1 MCQFCTAL
9 TCLGVRRARS
19 SHLQAESRAILDP
32 VAASQWAA
40 RQRFGRAVK
49 VSQGAPRHMAAGE
62 HTVAAAAKNCIA
74 MAPTSWRSIEG
85 GSSARPAAYDFLGV
99 LISTVC
105 TLNSFLKF
113 RAILGKEGSLLILNQ
128 FSSYIPGGIN
138 FNREGDERVAIL
150 STRAPYWIKGLNF
163 ACHKTGVL
171 WQGRVCNVFLKKQNQ
186 CFLKLYFS
194 MYILKK

>member
-1 MCQFCTAL
+1 MADMECQWPKLACPRVQELGNYHSSSETRGQASFGVCQFCTAL

-19 SHLQAESRAILDP
+19 SHLEAESRAILDP

-85 GSSARPAAYDFLGV
+85 GSSAGLHIG
-99 LISTVC
+99 
-105 TLNSFLKF
+105 
-113 RAILGKEGSLLILNQ
+113 
-128 FSSYIPGGIN
+128 
-138 FNREGDERVAIL
+138 RERGE
-150 STRAPYWIKGLNF
+150 
-163 ACHKTGVL
+163 
-171 WQGRVCNVFLKKQNQ
+171 
-186 CFLKLYFS
+186 
-194 MYILKK
+194 

>member
-1 MCQFCTAL
+1 MQRGQAKLGFCHFCRAL
-9 TCLGVRRARS
+9 PCPPQRRARS
-19 SHLQAESRAILDP
+19 SHLQAESWAIRDP

-113 RAILGKEGSLLILNQ
+113 RAILGKEGSLLILKQ
-128 FSSYIPGGIN
+128 FSSYIPRAKN
-138 FNREGDERVAIL
+138 LNRQGHEREACSMQVNIL
-150 STRAPYWIKGLNF
+150 DILR
-163 ACHKTGVL
+163 
-171 WQGRVCNVFLKKQNQ
+171 RVQP
-186 CFLKLYFS
+186 
-194 MYILKK
+194 

>member
-1 MCQFCTAL
+1 MLVWLSKGSRAERESSREKTEAGGKADMGLFGGFRTLERKRAERLNRARPRCTELGNSSSVQRGRARFGVCQFCTAL

-19 SHLQAESRAILDP
+19 SHLQAESWAIRDP

-85 GSSARPAAYDFLGV
+85 GSSAGLHIG
-99 LISTVC
+99 
-105 TLNSFLKF
+105 
-113 RAILGKEGSLLILNQ
+113 
-128 FSSYIPGGIN
+128 
-138 FNREGDERVAIL
+138 RERGE
-150 STRAPYWIKGLNF
+150 
-163 ACHKTGVL
+163 
-171 WQGRVCNVFLKKQNQ
+171 
-186 CFLKLYFS
+186 
-194 MYILKK
+194 

>member
-1 MCQFCTAL
+1 MH
-9 TCLGVRRARS
+9 RS
-19 SHLQAESRAILDP
+19 YLPRGQSRSQQESWAIRDP
-32 VAASQWAA
+32 VAASQRAA

-128 FSSYIPGGIN
+128 FSSYIPRAKN
-138 FNREGDERVAIL
+138 LNRQGHERVSCNKL
-150 STRAPYWIKGLNF
+150 ESTYSYTSTPGPLP
-163 ACHKTGVL
+163 G
-171 WQGRVCNVFLKKQNQ
+171 
-186 CFLKLYFS
+186 
-194 MYILKK
+194 

>member
-1 MCQFCTAL
+1 MPALVSQSLEIDHSSSVTRGNAQLGVCQFCTAL

-19 SHLQAESRAILDP
+19 SHLQAESWAIRDP

-85 GSSARPAAYDFLGV
+85 GSSARLACIRCFCALSARGF
-99 LISTVC
+99 ISSWHAEIPRNIDARTAFYSSKR
-105 TLNSFLKF
+105 NSAF
-113 RAILGKEGSLLILNQ
+113 
-128 FSSYIPGGIN
+128 
-138 FNREGDERVAIL
+138 
-150 STRAPYWIKGLNF
+150 
-163 ACHKTGVL
+163 
-171 WQGRVCNVFLKKQNQ
+171 
-186 CFLKLYFS
+186 
-194 MYILKK
+194 

>member
-19 SHLQAESRAILDP
+19 SHLEAESRAILDP

-105 TLNSFLKF
+105 KVPVTLNPSIPLHAQTTRWLSETGRVRWACPHVGRGHTWYPPLFRWRFLGH
-113 RAILGKEGSLLILNQ
+113 LWLW
-128 FSSYIPGGIN
+128 
-138 FNREGDERVAIL
+138 
-150 STRAPYWIKGLNF
+150 STIICVHGPHQKMRAPLRFWVAG
-163 ACHKTGVL
+163 
-171 WQGRVCNVFLKKQNQ
+171 
-186 CFLKLYFS
+186 
-194 MYILKK
+194 

>member
-1 MCQFCTAL
+1 MGCLGGSGLLSGRGLNGGFTRSLVSQSLEIDHSSSVQRGNAQLGVCQFCTAL
-9 TCLGVRRARS
+9 SCLGVRRARS

-85 GSSARPAAYDFLGV
+85 GSSARLACIRCFCALSARGF
-99 LISTVC
+99 ISSWHAEIPRNIDARTAFYSSKR
-105 TLNSFLKF
+105 NSAF
-113 RAILGKEGSLLILNQ
+113 
-128 FSSYIPGGIN
+128 
-138 FNREGDERVAIL
+138 
-150 STRAPYWIKGLNF
+150 
-163 ACHKTGVL
+163 
-171 WQGRVCNVFLKKQNQ
+171 
-186 CFLKLYFS
+186 
-194 MYILKK
+194 

>member
-1 MCQFCTAL
+1 MLTWSAAGRNSPALAYQSLEIYHSSSETRGRSKFGVCQFCTAL

-19 SHLQAESRAILDP
+19 SHLEAESRAILDP

-85 GSSARPAAYDFLGV
+85 GSSARLACIRCFCALSARGF
-99 LISTVC
+99 ISSWHAEIPRNIDARTAFYSSKR
-105 TLNSFLKF
+105 NSAF
-113 RAILGKEGSLLILNQ
+113 
-128 FSSYIPGGIN
+128 
-138 FNREGDERVAIL
+138 
-150 STRAPYWIKGLNF
+150 
-163 ACHKTGVL
+163 
-171 WQGRVCNVFLKKQNQ
+171 
-186 CFLKLYFS
+186 
-194 MYILKK
+194 